1 MKKTLKSGPMT
12 SDRKTRVM
20 AALIDSLL
28 LCQCTA
34 DRFETVADAKA
45 ADGKLKGELAVSAHA
60 FRVILTNTSPDDVP
74 FDKTGRF
81 CIRLFLTAGDR
92 RS

>member
-1 MKKTLKSGPMT
+1 MT
-12 SDRKTRVM
+12 SDMKTRAM
-20 AALIDSLL
+20 AVRIASLL

-34 DRFETVADAKA
+34 VCFETVADTKT

-60 FRVILTNTSPDDVP
+60 FRVTLTNTSPDDVP
-74 FDKTGRF
+74 FDKTGRL
-81 CIRLFLTAGDR
+81 CIRLFLTAGAR